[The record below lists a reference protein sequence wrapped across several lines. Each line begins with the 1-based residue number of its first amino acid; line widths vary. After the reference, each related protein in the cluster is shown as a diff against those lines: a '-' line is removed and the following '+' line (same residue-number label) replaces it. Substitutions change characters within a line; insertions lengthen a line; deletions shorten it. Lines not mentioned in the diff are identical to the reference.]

1 MKELDKNMC
10 FGAKHDV
17 MELAKSLRN
26 TLTYLE
32 RLLREKLKG
41 KQICGLRF
49 RRQHPISF
57 FIVDFYGHE
66 ARLVIEVDG
75 EIHIDKIDYDDGR
88 SAEMEKFGIKVI
100 RFTNL
105 EVENIIEKV
114 IRRIE
119 AIVNE
124 RIKSTTRWI

>member
-57 FIVDFYGHE
+57 FIVDFYCHE

-75 EIHIDKIDYDDGR
+75 EIHVDKIDYDDGR

-114 IRRIE
+114 IKRIE

-124 RIKSTTRWI
+124 RIKSPPW